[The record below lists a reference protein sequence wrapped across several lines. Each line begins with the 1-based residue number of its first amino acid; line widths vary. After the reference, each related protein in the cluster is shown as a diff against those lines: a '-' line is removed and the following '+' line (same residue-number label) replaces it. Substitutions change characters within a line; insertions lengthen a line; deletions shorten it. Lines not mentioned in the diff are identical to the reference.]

1 MKTNSF
7 SRIGFILAAA
17 GSAVG
22 LGNIWKFPYVTG
34 ENGGGAFVILY
45 ILAITFIGLSIFIAE
60 SYIGKEAKANAA
72 ASYEVISKTKN
83 KNWRWAGFQ
92 IFAGIIILSFYAFI
106 IGWILDYLI
115 ISVTGLPT
123 TIKEAEDTFT
133 NLITQKIGTQ
143 ILFHTLVVATMVF
156 IALKGIKAG
165 IEKLNLILMPLLA
178 LILFGLLIYSMSLD
192 SFGKAI
198 NFMFMPDWSKV
209 TVDSILAA
217 IGQAF
222 FTLSLGMGIIITYSA
237 SMGKDTNFIKS
248 SVFVAVVDTAVALVA
263 GIIIF
268 SFLFAAGAKST
279 AGPGLVFISLPLIF
293 SEWGV
298 FGQVIAVAF
307 FCALLFA
314 GITSAVS
321 LVEPSVRYL
330 IEKFQ
335 MSRIKAVFF
344 TATFLWILGIFALLS
359 MSADYGEMLTFFG
372 KSLFDH
378 MDYLTSSVAL
388 PISGFVTCIFLG
400 YFVDKNILKTKFTSV
415 TSVVVFNIWYTL
427 IRYIVPIA
435 IALLFFNK
443 LGLIG

>member
-1 MKTNSF
+1 MTAGF

-45 ILAITFIGLSIFIAE
+45 LIAIAFIGLSIFIAE
-60 SYIGKEAKANAA
+60 SYIGKESRANAA
-72 ASYEVISKTKN
+72 AGYQAISKSNN

-106 IGWILDYLI
+106 IGWIIDYLI
-115 ISVTGLPT
+115 ISVTGLPA

-133 NLITQKIGTQ
+133 NLITHKIGTQ
-143 ILFHTLVVATMVF
+143 ILFHTIVVATMIF
-156 IALKGIKAG
+156 IALKGVKNG

-178 LILFGLLIYSMSLD
+178 LILFGLLMYSMTLD

-198 NFMFMPDWSKV
+198 DFMFMPDWSKV
-209 TVDSILAA
+209 TVDSVLAA
-217 IGQAF
+217 VGQAF

-237 SMGKDTNFIKS
+237 SMAKDANFIKS
-248 SVFVAVVDTAVALVA
+248 SVFVAIVDTSVALIA
-263 GIIIF
+263 GVIIF

-293 SEWGV
+293 AGWGV
-298 FGQVIAVAF
+298 FGQIIAVAF

-321 LVEPSVRYL
+321 LLEPSVRYL
-330 IEKFQ
+330 VEKFD
-335 MSRIKAVFF
+335 MSRVKAI
-344 TATFLWILGIFALLS
+344 FLASGFLYILGILALLS
-359 MSADYGEMLTFFG
+359 MSADYGEALTFLG
-372 KSLFDH
+372 KNLFDH

-400 YFVDKNILKTKFTSV
+400 YFVDKSELKAKFTSQTNV
-415 TSVVVFNIWYTL
+415 MVFNIWL
-427 IRYIVPIA
+427 VLVRYIVPVA
-435 IALLFFNK
+435 IALLFLNK
-443 LGLIG
+443 LEII

>member
-1 MKTNSF
+1 MKTNNF

-45 ILAITFIGLSIFIAE
+45 LIAIAFIGLSIFIGE
-60 SYIGKEAKANAA
+60 SYIGKESKANAA
-72 ASYEVISKTKN
+72 AAYQTISKTNN

-106 IGWILDYLI
+106 IGWIIDYLI

-133 NLITQKIGTQ
+133 NLITNKIGTQ
-143 ILFHTLVVATMVF
+143 ILFHTIVVVTMIY
-156 IALKGIKAG
+156 IALKGIKDG

-178 LILFGLLIYSMSLD
+178 LILFGLLMYSMTLD

-198 NFMFMPDWSKV
+198 SFMFMPDWSKV

-217 IGQAF
+217 VGQAF

-248 SVFVAVVDTAVALVA
+248 SVFVAIVDTSVALIA
-263 GIIIF
+263 GVIIF

-293 SEWGV
+293 AGWGV
-298 FGQVIAVAF
+298 FGQIIAVAF

-321 LVEPSVRYL
+321 LLEPSVRYL
-330 IEKFQ
+330 VEKFE
-335 MSRIKAVFF
+335 MARTKAVFL
-344 TATFLWILGIFALLS
+344 TAGFLWTLGIFALLS

-372 KSLFDH
+372 KNLFDH
-378 MDYLTSSVAL
+378 MDYMTSSIAL

-400 YFVDKNILKTKFTSV
+400 YFVDKNSLKTKFSSV
-415 TSVVVFNIWYTL
+415 TSVLVFNIWYAL
-427 IRYIVPIA
+427 VRYVVPVA
-435 IALLFFNK
+435 IALLFLNK
-443 LGLIG
+443 LGLI

>member
-45 ILAITFIGLSIFIAE
+45 LIAIAFIGLSIFIAE
-60 SYIGKEAKANAA
+60 SYIGKESKANAA
-72 ASYEVISKTKN
+72 SGYQILSKSQN
-83 KNWRWAGFQ
+83 KNWRWGGFQ

-106 IGWILDYLI
+106 IGWIIDYLI
-115 ISVTGLPT
+115 ISFTGLPS

-133 NLITQKIGTQ
+133 NLITNEIGTQ
-143 ILFHTLVVATMVF
+143 ILFHTIVVATMIF
-156 IALKGIKAG
+156 IALKGIKKG
-165 IEKLNLILMPLLA
+165 IERLNLILMPLLA
-178 LILFGLLIYSMSLD
+178 LILFGLLMYAMTLD

-198 NFMFMPDWSKV
+198 DFMFMPDWSKI

-217 IGQAF
+217 VGQAF

-237 SMGKDTNFIKS
+237 SMGKDTNFVKS
-248 SVFVAVVDTAVALVA
+248 SVFVAIVDTAVALIA

-293 SEWGV
+293 AGWGV

-321 LVEPSVRYL
+321 LLEPSVRYL
-330 IEKFQ
+330 IEKFE
-335 MSRIKAVFF
+335 MSRVKAVYL
-344 TATFLWILGIFALLS
+344 TSGFLWILGIFALLS

-372 KSLFDH
+372 KNLFDH

-400 YFVDKNILKTKFTSV
+400 YYVDKNTLKTKFSSV
-415 TSVVVFNIWYTL
+415 TSVTVFNIWYAL

-435 IALLFFNK
+435 IALLFLNK
-443 LGLIG
+443 LGVI

>member
-1 MKTNSF
+1 MQSGF

-34 ENGGGAFVILY
+34 ENGGGAFVLIYL
-45 ILAITFIGLSIFIAE
+45 IAIAFIGLSIFIAE
-60 SYIGKEAKANAA
+60 SYIGRESRANAA
-72 ASYEVISKTKN
+72 SGYQVISKSKN

-106 IGWILDYLI
+106 IGWIIDYII
-115 ISVTGLPT
+115 ISITGLPS
-123 TIKEAEDTFT
+123 TIKEAESTFT
-133 NLITQKIGTQ
+133 NLITNEIGTQ
-143 ILFHTLVVATMVF
+143 IFFHTVVVATMIF
-156 IALKGIKAG
+156 IALKGVKDG

-178 LILFGLLIYSMSLD
+178 LILFGLLVYSFTLD
-192 SFGKAI
+192 SFGQAMS
-198 NFMFMPDWSKV
+198 FMFSPDWSKV

-217 IGQAF
+217 VGQAF

-237 SMGKDTNFIKS
+237 SMDKESNFIKS
-248 SVFVAVVDTAVALVA
+248 SVFVAIVDTSVALIA

-293 SEWGV
+293 SGWGL
-298 FGQVIAVAF
+298 FGQVIAIAF

-321 LVEPSVRYL
+321 LLEPSVRYL
-330 IEKFQ
+330 IEKFN
-335 MSRIKAVFF
+335 MVRIKAVLL
-344 TATFLWILGIFALLS
+344 ASGFLWILGILALLS
-359 MSADYGEMLTFFG
+359 MSADYGEMLTFLG
-372 KSLFDH
+372 KNLFDH
-378 MDYLTSSVAL
+378 MDYMTSSVAL

-400 YFVDKNILKTKFTSV
+400 YFVDKNVLKTKFTSQ
-415 TSVVVFNIWYTL
+415 TSVVLFNLWYAL
-427 IRYIVPIA
+427 IRYVVPVA
-435 IALLFFNK
+435 IAVLFLNK
-443 LGLIG
+443 LGII

>member
-45 ILAITFIGLSIFIAE
+45 LIAIAFIGLSIFIAE
-60 SYIGKEAKANAA
+60 SYIGKESKANAA
-72 ASYEVISKTKN
+72 AGYQILSKSQN
-83 KNWRWAGFQ
+83 KHWRWGGFQ

-106 IGWILDYLI
+106 IGWIIDYLI
-115 ISVTGLPT
+115 ISVTGLPA

-143 ILFHTLVVATMVF
+143 ILFHTIVVATMIF

-178 LILFGLLIYSMSLD
+178 LILFGLLMYSMTLD
-192 SFGKAI
+192 SFGQAI
-198 NFMFMPDWSKV
+198 DFMFMPDWSKV

-217 IGQAF
+217 VGQAF

-237 SMGKDTNFIKS
+237 SMGKDTNFVKS
-248 SVFVAVVDTAVALVA
+248 SIFVAIVDTSVALIA
-263 GIIIF
+263 GVIIF

-293 SEWGV
+293 AGWGV

-321 LVEPSVRYL
+321 LLEPTVRYL
-330 IEKFQ
+330 IEKFE
-335 MSRIKAVFF
+335 MSRVKAVYL
-344 TATFLWILGIFALLS
+344 TAGFLWTLGIFALLS

-372 KSLFDH
+372 KNLFDH
-378 MDYLTSSVAL
+378 MDYMTSSVAL
-388 PISGFVTCIFLG
+388 PISGFVTCIFIG
-400 YFVDKNILKTKFTSV
+400 YFVDKNTLKTKFSSV
-415 TSVVVFNIWYTL
+415 TSVAVFNLWYAL
-427 IRYIVPIA
+427 VRYVVPVA
-435 IALLFFNK
+435 IALLFLNK
-443 LGLIG
+443 LGLI

>member
-1 MKTNSF
+1 MKTNNF

-17 GSAVG
+17 GSAIG

-45 ILAITFIGLSIFIAE
+45 LIAIAFIGLSIFIAE
-60 SYIGKEAKANAA
+60 SYIGKESKANAA
-72 ASYEVISKTKN
+72 TGYQVISKSNN

-106 IGWILDYLI
+106 IGWIIDYLI
-115 ISVTGLPT
+115 ISFTGLPS

-133 NLITQKIGTQ
+133 NLITNKIGTQ
-143 ILFHTLVVATMVF
+143 ILFHTIVVATMIF
-156 IALKGIKAG
+156 IALKGIKNG

-178 LILFGLLIYSMSLD
+178 LILFGLLMYSMTLD

-198 NFMFMPDWSKV
+198 DFMFMPDWSKV
-209 TVDSILAA
+209 TVDSVLAA
-217 IGQAF
+217 VGQAF

-237 SMGKDTNFIKS
+237 SMGKDTNFVKS
-248 SVFVAVVDTAVALVA
+248 SVFVAIVDTSVALIA
-263 GIIIF
+263 GVIIF

-293 SEWGV
+293 AGWGV

-321 LVEPSVRYL
+321 LLEPSVRYL
-330 IEKFQ
+330 VEKFE
-335 MSRIKAVFF
+335 MARVKAVFL
-344 TATFLWILGIFALLS
+344 TAGFLWTLGIFALLS

-372 KSLFDH
+372 KNLFDH

-388 PISGFVTCIFLG
+388 PISGFVTCIFIG
-400 YFVDKNILKTKFTSV
+400 YFVDKNILKTKFSSV
-415 TSVVVFNIWYTL
+415 TSVAVFNIWYAL
-427 IRYIVPIA
+427 VRYVVPVA
-435 IALLFFNK
+435 IALLFLNK
-443 LGLIG
+443 LGVI